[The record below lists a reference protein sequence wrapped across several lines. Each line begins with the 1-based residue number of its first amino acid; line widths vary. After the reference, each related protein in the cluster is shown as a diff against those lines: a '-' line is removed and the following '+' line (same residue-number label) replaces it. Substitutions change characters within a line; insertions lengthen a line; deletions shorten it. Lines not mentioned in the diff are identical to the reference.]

1 PEEVGGASQL
11 WDVGPVLDQDA
22 AHRPVARQWL
32 HTDASGDRA
41 PTGPGRRMGSV
52 PADIGRKPGAVV
64 RHPPGRHAAPLHHLI
79 IKPAVHLGAPA
90 AESDCRSSPAKS
102 TSPGR
107 PMPAPAK

>member
-1 PEEVGGASQL
+1 ALYALSL
-11 WDVGPVLDQDA
+11 HDA
-22 AHRPVARQWL
+22 LPIWL

-64 RHPPGRHAAPLHHLI
+64 RHPLGRHAAPLHHLI

-90 AESDCRSSPAKS
+90 AESACRSSPAN
-102 TSPGR
+102 SPSSGR
-107 PMPAPAK
+107 PRSETAQYVLSAVAQCSR